1 MSGAAEVTPEERHL
15 PTTRENA
22 DIGLIGLGVMGEN
35 LALNFERRGY
45 AVCGFDTLAARRH
58 SFSQRADG
66 LRAVSCESLAALVAR
81 LRRPRR
87 VLIMVPAGPAV
98 DAVIQSLEPL
108 LEPGDVLMDGGNS
121 HYLDTER
128 RLKQLEG
135 KGLLYVGLGVS
146 GGEQGALWGPALMP
160 GGHQEAWAL
169 IGPMLQSIAARTD
182 DGWPCCRWTGSGGAG
197 HYVKMVHNG
206 IEYAEMQTLCEA
218 YWLMHQML
226 SMPAPEIAEVFAR
239 WNLGDLSSYLV
250 EITADILRRR
260 DPETGRPL
268 VDLILDTAEQK
279 GTGQWTS
286 QAALDL
292 GVAAPTLTQAVFART
307 LSALKDQRSSA
318 AQTLPG
324 PALRPA
330 ADKAETIDK
339 LGGALMAARI
349 CTYAQGFA
357 LLQRADADY
366 GWQLQPADIAG
377 LWRAGCI
384 IRAQLLGNIE
394 KAYRQQP
401 HLAHLMLDREIA
413 TRLGDTQQALREVVA
428 LGATYGIA
436 MPALMGSLGYYD
448 AYRSAQL
455 PANLLQAQRDYFGAH
470 GYKRIDQPGQFH
482 TRWQD

>member
-1 MSGAAEVTPEERHL
+1 MSGAAETAAQARHR
-15 PTTRENA
+15 PTMTESA

-35 LALNFERRGY
+35 LALNFERRGH
-45 AVCGFDTLAARRH
+45 AVCGFDALQARRH
-58 SFSQRADG
+58 SFNQRAEG
-66 LRAVSCESLAALVAR
+66 RRAASCDSLAALVAR

-87 VLIMVPAGPAV
+87 ILMMVPAGSAV
-98 DAVIQSLEPL
+98 DGVIQSLVPL
-108 LEPGDVLMDGGNS
+108 LEPGDVLMDGGNT

-128 RLKQLEG
+128 RLKQLEAR
-135 KGLLYVGLGVS
+135 GLLYVGLGVS

-160 GGHQEAWAL
+160 GGHQEAWPL
-169 IGPMLQSIAARTD
+169 ISPALQSIAARTD
-182 DGWPCCRWTGSGGAG
+182 DGWPCCNWIGSGGAG

-206 IEYAEMQTLCEA
+206 IEYAEMQALCEA

-226 SMPAPEIAEVFAR
+226 GMPAAEIAEVFGH
-239 WNLGDLSSYLV
+239 WNQGDLNSYLV

-260 DPETGRPL
+260 EPDTGRAL

-286 QAALDL
+286 QAALNL
-292 GVAAPTLTQAVFART
+292 GVATPTLTQAVFART
-307 LSALKDQRSSA
+307 LSALKDHRSIA

-324 PALRPA
+324 PALKTM
-330 ADKAETIDK
+330 ADKSGTIER

-349 CTYAQGFA
+349 CSYAQGFA
-357 LLQRADADY
+357 LLQSADIDH
-366 GWQLQPADIAG
+366 GWQLQPAAIAAT
-377 LWRAGCI
+377 WRAGCI
-384 IRAQLLGNIE
+384 IRARLLGDIQ
-394 KAYRQQP
+394 KAYQKQP
-401 HLAHLMLDREIA
+401 DLTHLMLDREIA
-413 TRLGDTQQALREVVA
+413 ARLGDTQQALREVVA
-428 LGATYGIA
+428 LGATHGIA

-448 AYRSAQL
+448 AYRSERL